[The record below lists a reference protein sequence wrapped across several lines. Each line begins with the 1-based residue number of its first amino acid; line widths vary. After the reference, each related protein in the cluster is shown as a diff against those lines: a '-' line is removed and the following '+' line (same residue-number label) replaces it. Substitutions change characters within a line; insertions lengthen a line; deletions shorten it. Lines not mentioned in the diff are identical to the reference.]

1 MKFAEI
7 QILTHR
13 LAKQRAFYTQTLG
26 LPDATTAPDTFTA
39 QVGATRLTFVQAQP
53 GWGADGGGVYHF
65 AFNIP
70 ENQFAAAKAWL
81 QQRTPLVVSRS
92 GQDEYNF
99 ESWNAHAVYFFDAAG
114 NVLELIAR
122 HNLPNAS
129 PPPFGGHC
137 LLNISEIS
145 VTARDVL
152 NTVHTIQS
160 DMAVEVY
167 DGPSATFAA
176 VGDEDGLFIV
186 VPVGRAWFP
195 DTGLQAGFYPLT
207 VRLEDGRSWSAPIPV
222 A

>member
-7 QILTHR
+7 QILTHS
-13 LAKQRAFYTQTLG
+13 LAAQCEFYTQTLG
-26 LPDATTAPDTFTA
+26 LSDATVMPNTFTA
-39 QVGATRLTFVQAQP
+39 QAGATRLTFIQAQSDWHAQ
-53 GWGADGGGVYHF
+53 GRSVYHF

-70 ENQFAAAKAWL
+70 ENQFAVAKAWL
-81 QQRTPLVVSRS
+81 KQRTPLVLNQA

-114 NVLELIAR
+114 NVVELIAR

-129 PPPFGGHC
+129 HQSFGGHS

-145 VTARDVL
+145 VTSADVPD
-152 NTVHTIQS
+152 TVRVIQS
-160 DMAVEVY
+160 ALDVKVY

-176 VGDEDGLFIV
+176 VGDEAGLFIV

-195 DTGLQAGFYPLT
+195 DTGLQAGFYPMM
-207 VRLEDGRSWSAPIPV
+207 VRLEDGRTWAAPTAP
-222 A
+222 